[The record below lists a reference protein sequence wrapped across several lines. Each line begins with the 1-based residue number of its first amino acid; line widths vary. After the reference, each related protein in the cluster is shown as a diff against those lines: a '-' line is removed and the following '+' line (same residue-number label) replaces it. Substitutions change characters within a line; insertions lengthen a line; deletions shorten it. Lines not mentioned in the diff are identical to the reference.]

1 MNSWKYITLLFLAGL
16 MFSCKSDPQTTTTHK
31 VKKDP
36 VKVPA
41 FDSET
46 AYAHIEKQLSFGT
59 RVPGTPSHQACKE
72 WIVQE
77 MKSLGAD
84 VIEQDF
90 VAKIHTGEEWA
101 STNIIAQY
109 NTHIKDR
116 VILSAH
122 WDTRY
127 MADQD
132 EDPNMVNKPIMGA
145 DDGGSGVGVLMAIAK
160 VINENPIDLGID
172 IIFWDAEDQGSNEQ
186 GQTETWCLGSQYW
199 SRNKHKKNYRAK
211 YGINLDMVGGKNP
224 FFGQDMWSQKY
235 ANGTLQKV
243 WSLAQR
249 MGYSDMFVSKN
260 TGVLTDDHLFVNTIA
275 KIPMIDIINQPEGM
289 GFQKCWHK
297 SCDDLSIIDKR
308 SLRVVGQVVTATIYK
323 ESDGTL

>member
-1 MNSWKYITLLFLAGL
+1 MNSYKYITLLFLGAL
-16 MFSCKSDPQTTTTHK
+16 LFSCKSDQKTNTKPAI
-31 VKKDP
+31 KKDP

-41 FDSET
+41 FDADR
-46 AYAHIEKQLSFGT
+46 AYGYIEKQLSFGT
-59 RVPGTPSHQACKE
+59 RVPGTPSHEACKN
-72 WIVQE
+72 WMVQE
-77 MKSLGAD
+77 MKALGAD

-90 VAKIHTGEEWA
+90 VANIHNGEKWA

-127 MADQD
+127 KADQD
-132 EDPNMVNKPIMGA
+132 EDPNMVDQPIMGA

-160 VINENPIDLGID
+160 VIQDNPIDLGVD
-172 IIFWDAEDQGSNEQ
+172 IIFWDAEDQGGE
-186 GQTETWCLGSQYW
+186 GRETWCLGSQYW

-211 YGINLDMVGGKNP
+211 YGINLDMVGAKNP
-224 FFGQDMWSQKY
+224 LFGQDVWSQKY
-235 ANGTLQKV
+235 ANDTLQKV

-249 MGYSDMFVSKN
+249 MGYSDMFVTKN
-260 TGVLTDDHLFVNTIA
+260 TGDLTDDHLFVNTIA
-275 KIPMIDIINQPEGM
+275 KIPMIDIINQPDGVR
-289 GFQKCWHK
+289 FQKCWHK